1 MEANLV
7 VYQLPDGSTVV
18 AGITLYVAVDVKVLP
33 HVIVFVLHVPH
44 PPTFLP
50 SLDAP
55 KIHSL
60 CMRAHSVGIGPR
72 LRDVSV
78 IAATDGAAVGLA
90 DAVEDA
96 EWAFLVDIQSDHSE
110 VLGLDE
116 LL

>member
-1 MEANLV
+1 METSA
-7 VYQLPDGSTVV
+7 
-18 AGITLYVAVDVKVLP
+18 
-33 HVIVFVLHVPH
+33 
-44 PPTFLP
+44 
-50 SLDAP
+50 
-55 KIHSL
+55 
-60 CMRAHSVGIGPR
+60 CPR

-90 DAVEDA
+90 NAVEDA